1 VRVRLRSRLP
11 PLHVAQLDSDNS
23 GTVNYME
30 FVDKLSSKFGSM
42 VSPLSRRFLVSLAL
56 TTAMGDVELD
66 TK

>member
-1 VRVRLRSRLP
+1 
-11 PLHVAQLDSDNS
+11 VAQLDSDNS